1 MLPDQ
6 SEISRT
12 CRNTKITTLT
22 ARFDFYDEMMTY
34 MLGLR
39 THVGADKQRE
49 IETDM
54 DSFRYLF
61 IFKDISC
68 LRSISEPLEQL
79 IVKLLQVR

>member
-1 MLPDQ
+1 
-6 SEISRT
+6 
-12 CRNTKITTLT
+12 
-22 ARFDFYDEMMTY
+22 

-39 THVGADKQRE
+39 THVGADKQRD
-49 IETDM
+49 IHTD
-54 DSFRYLF
+54 SVFFRYLF